1 MSRTSKLTNA
11 VKSRRRHCPGRVLT
25 RRDISPN
32 FFWIDLEA
40 PQFGGAR
47 PGQFVV
53 VQCAGAADQLA
64 GHAWENSSQWPQ
76 AISSELQSP
85 VALLRRPF
93 SIADMPD
100 GADGTRFS
108 LHIRAEGPGTTWL
121 ANNAHTGAELH
132 MIGPLGNGFKIKDV
146 RQAILV
152 AGGIG
157 VACMPFLARELKK
170 QGSEVVLLLG
180 VKSRELLP
188 LTLTEG
194 AGIDEEGEP
203 SLCCEEFTALDVRV
217 GISTDDGSLGR
228 LGLLGETLADFLAR
242 HRELSQTGTVVYT
255 CGPEPMMAEIVR
267 IAGRAHLPCQVCMER
282 QMACGLGAC
291 QTCVCRQKTNQDQ
304 DSWDYK
310 LVCSNGPVFDGHSIL
325 W

>member
-11 VKSRRRHCPGRVLT
+11 VKSRRRHFGGRVLT
-25 RRDISPN
+25 RQDISPDC
-32 FFWIDLEA
+32 FWIDVEA
-40 PQFGGAR
+40 QQFAGAR

-64 GHAWENSSQWPQ
+64 GHAWQNSSQWPQ
-76 AISSELQSP
+76 VSSPELQSP

-108 LHIRAEGPGTTWL
+108 LHIRTAGPGTIWL
-121 ANNAHTGAELH
+121 ANNVHPGAELQI
-132 MIGPLGNGFKIKDV
+132 IGPLGNNFKTKDV

-157 VACMPFLARELKK
+157 VASMSFLARELKK
-170 QGSEVVLLLG
+170 QGSEVVLLVG
-180 VKSRELLP
+180 AKSRELLP

-194 AGIDEEGEP
+194 AIIDEEGEP
-203 SLCCEEFTALDVRV
+203 SLCCEKFTALDIRV

-228 LGLLGETLADFLAR
+228 LGLLSETMADFLSR

-255 CGPEPMMAEIVR
+255 CGPEAMMAEVVR
-267 IAGRAHLPCQVCMER
+267 IAGRRQLPCQVCMER

-291 QTCVCRQKTNQDQ
+291 QTCVCRQKTNQDE